1 METVIRNAG
10 IVNEGKVEHADL
22 FIRNE
27 RIERIGNVPDS
38 PARRMEIDAQGML
51 LFPGAIDDQV
61 HFREPGLTHKG
72 DLHTE
77 SRAAVAGGIT
87 SYMEMPN
94 TVPSAVTIHK
104 LEEKYAR
111 AAQVSMANYSFFMGT
126 TNTNIEE
133 IKRVNPQTMCGV
145 KIFMGS
151 STGDMLVD
159 DPNALEAVFRNSPT
173 IITTHC
179 EDDPM
184 IKLNAIKYREQ
195 YGEDIPLHFHP
206 VIRSAES
213 CYKSSSFA
221 VDLAKRTNARL
232 HILHISTAKE
242 LELFRNDIP
251 LKEKRITAEACIHH
265 LWFCDEDYAEKGSL
279 IKWNPAI
286 KTSADRDAIR
296 AALLDG
302 RIDVVATDHA
312 PHTLEEK
319 AGSYFKCPSGGPLV
333 QHSLV
338 AMLEFVQ
345 RGLMTP
351 AFVAEKL
358 AHAPATLF
366 EVKDRGYI
374 REGYFADLVLVHM
387 NSPWTVS
394 RNGLYYKCG
403 WSPFEGTTFHA
414 SVDSTFVNGTRVYH
428 RGKFEEEFIGKRLEF
443 NRSKA

>member
-1 METVIRNAG
+1 M
-10 IVNEGKVEHADL
+10 
-22 FIRNE
+22 
-27 RIERIGNVPDS
+27 
-38 PARRMEIDAQGML
+38 
-51 LFPGAIDDQV
+51 
-61 HFREPGLTHKG
+61 
-72 DLHTE
+72 
-77 SRAAVAGGIT
+77 
-87 SYMEMPN
+87 
-94 TVPSAVTIHK
+94 
-104 LEEKYAR
+104 
-111 AAQVSMANYSFFMGT
+111 
-126 TNTNIEE
+126 
-133 IKRVNPQTMCGV
+133 
-145 KIFMGS
+145 
-151 STGDMLVD
+151 
-159 DPNALEAVFRNSPT
+159 
-173 IITTHC
+173 
-179 EDDPM
+179 
-184 IKLNAIKYREQ
+184 
-195 YGEDIPLHFHP
+195 
-206 VIRSAES
+206 
-213 CYKSSSFA
+213 
-221 VDLAKRTNARL
+221 
-232 HILHISTAKE
+232 
-242 LELFRNDIP
+242 ELFRNDIP